1 MSDDIDTPIYG
12 VDAIARATGRTK
24 SQTYYALEK
33 GHLPASKLGKIWFS
47 TPRRIRAFLN
57 GEAKPVEVA

>member
-47 TPRRIRAFLN
+47 TPRRSA
-57 GEAKPVEVA
+57 PS